1 MYDKIIQYYRAIN
14 LRDEIN
20 IDNIIKEPLSREL
33 QVVTLHLQ
41 EVQSSPLVQGLQS
54 NPVLQVDLGFTQG
67 YNGLRLTII
76 RKI

>member
-41 EVQSSPLVQGLQS
+41 EVQSSTLVQGLQS
-54 NPVLQVDLGFTQG
+54 NPVLQIDLGFTQG

>member
-41 EVQSSPLVQGLQS
+41 EVQSSSLVQGLQS
-54 NPVLQVDLGFTQG
+54 NPVLQIDLGFTQG